1 MTREHTKL
9 YGEVK
14 TVVDYLDDN
23 LQDLNISQV
32 HQVSEFLVE
41 IWRVLERRLK

>member
-32 HQVSEFLVE
+32 HQVAECLTEV
-41 IWRVLERRLK
+41 WRVLERRLK